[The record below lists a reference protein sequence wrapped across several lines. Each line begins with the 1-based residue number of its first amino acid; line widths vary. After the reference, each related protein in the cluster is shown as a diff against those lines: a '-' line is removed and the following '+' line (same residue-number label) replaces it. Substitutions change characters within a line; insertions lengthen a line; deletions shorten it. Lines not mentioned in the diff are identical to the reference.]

1 MSCLARGDLHFGILI
16 VQPWLHLLFSLLSTS
31 MLMFAHS
38 TAHLIIYAR
47 NLAHASLKTAVFMC
61 FICSIHIVTEE
72 INDFVPK

>member
-47 NLAHASLKTAVFMC
+47 NLAHASLKTAVLCMLKYGP
-61 FICSIHIVTEE
+61 ERL
-72 INDFVPK
+72 K

>member
-47 NLAHASLKTAVFMC
+47 NLAHASLKTAVFHGRPLDLIR
-61 FICSIHIVTEE
+61 FGTVT
-72 INDFVPK
+72 VPCIK